1 MLCKLGCTGMQ
12 DHQAKD
18 FMDTVQLVDGTDAP
32 SAVKTGTSAADF
44 DNASHPGDLWPEAA
58 DAQCSEHA
66 ALFAGTQP
74 APLTVV

>member
-1 MLCKLGCTGMQ
+1 MQ
-12 DHQAKD
+12 NHQAKD
-18 FMDTVQLVDGTDAP
+18 FMDTVQLVDGVDGV
-32 SAVKTGTSAADF
+32 SAAKTEATAADF
-44 DNASHPGDLWPEAA
+44 DKASHPGDLWPEAA